1 MCARTIGAREPRAD
15 FKFYVVKFWTFYEG
29 FESPPGKSFAQNYVT
44 IWAKFGQINQT
55 NLGGLLTKLLP
66 GANQVFFSIQFGGG
80 SYPCIMCVWYHDVY
94 HSRLIHYMYYERI
107 VVYYRYCHV
116 IHCISMY

>member
-44 IWAKFGQINQT
+44 IWAKFDQINQR

-66 GANQVFFSIQFGGG
+66 GATLAAH
-80 SYPCIMCVWYHDVY
+80 C
-94 HSRLIHYMYYERI
+94 LLER
-107 VVYYRYCHV
+107 VAHPRDATGR
-116 IHCISMY
+116 S